1 MSKVAKVKSVSQC
14 QKMTEHMTPQQAADF
29 AKVSR
34 TTIMQALKSHE
45 LKGVQSNNGRWK
57 ITKEAIEDW
66 LSLRPDTS
74 RYSQKETETD
84 TVSVSSELVAAQIE
98 IAKLTAE
105 KEGLEARLSD
115 TQAERDR
122 LAETL
127 NKTLESQRRAGFF
140 RRLFRS

>member
-1 MSKVAKVKSVSQC
+1 MKSVSQC
-14 QKMTEHMTPQQAADF
+14 QKMTEHLTPQQAADL

-34 TTIMQALKSHE
+34 TTIMQALKSNE
-45 LKGVQSNNGRWK
+45 LKGVQGNNGRWK

-66 LSLRPDTS
+66 LSLRPATLS
-74 RYSQKETETD
+74 HRQKEPETD
-84 TVSVSSELVAAQIE
+84 SFSSDLIAARVE

-127 NKTLESQRRAGFF
+127 NKSLEARPSGLWS
-140 RRLFRS
+140 RLFSR